1 MLFGYGAT
9 ARDRASLRG
18 EGINMAECQEHRGRM
33 VRSDRQISDREA
45 RDFLRQHAVAHVG
58 TCDASGR
65 PYVVPL
71 MYVYEEGEF
80 LYLHTGP
87 HRGHFLAN
95 VGENS
100 RICIEVD
107 EPGALQRGKPSACNS
122 ALVYKSVIAYG
133 KVRVMDGADVKEK
146 KTWFFD
152 RLLERLNEPREAYE
166 PGYPLLDR
174 IILFEV
180 ALEMLTGKSNV
191 GLHH

>member
-1 MLFGYGAT
+1 MAHAT
-9 ARDRASLRG
+9 
-18 EGINMAECQEHRGRM
+18 EHRGRM
-33 VRSDRQISDREA
+33 VRSDRQISDAEA
-45 RDFLRQHAVAHVG
+45 REFLRQHAVAHVG
-58 TCDASGR
+58 TSNAAGW

-71 MYVYEEGEF
+71 MYVYEEGEL

-87 HRGHFLAN
+87 HQGHFLAN

-107 EPGALQRGKPSACNS
+107 EPGALQRGKPSPCNS

-133 KVRVMDGADVKEK
+133 KVRVVDGAGLDAK
-146 KTWFFD
+146 KAWFFD
-152 RLLERLNEPREAYE
+152 RLLERLNEPLSAYE
-166 PGYPLLDR
+166 LCYPMLDR

-180 ALEMLTGKSNV
+180 ALEMVTGKLNV